1 MNDFLITSTACHVLK
16 WYQKANRTL
25 KHIAN
30 AWIQWCYLAPGGV
43 RWYATPILSS
53 TLSSRWPS
61 VLANVA
67 QSLFILA
74 FLDEVSSTSSH
85 DALCQDLS
93 ATASSRGNIMASISS
108 DVLTNSVQRCPCIPV
123 IFYFIHYHSLCI
135 WFDEQALK
143 SFNLKLTQKLLAY
156 QHVFKTEKILEGE
169 FQVHIIWMCPKRRNR
184 IEEEE
189 TDKDNSQAFS
199 IPRIFSCFFR
209 GSWSSGFLDSKS
221 SIQIGSPVSLTSA
234 LA

>member
-123 IFYFIHYHSLCI
+123 IFYFIQYHSLCI

-143 SFNLKLTQKLLAY
+143 SFNLKSTEKLLAY
-156 QHVFKTEKILEGE
+156 QHECIQNWENTRGWVWSTHYKLDVSKMKKQNWG
-169 FQVHIIWMCPKRRNR
+169 RRNR
-184 IEEEE
+184 
-189 TDKDNSQAFS
+189 
-199 IPRIFSCFFR
+199 
-209 GSWSSGFLDSKS
+209 
-221 SIQIGSPVSLTSA
+221 
-234 LA
+234 